1 MRRPSRRGTSLVAVG
16 LLVLAIAVGGAWR
29 SAGAASAQGAPSAP
43 TFGSYSLIATAPGF
57 EMTEDEPSANAHPE
71 GGGTVPYSTVL
82 LSNGPLGYALS
93 SVAWPGATEANAGGV
108 VGLLFPH
115 DVGGTPLPDAITG
128 AVNDNSKLAN
138 YPVRAEARN
147 GSEQDAKYDSFPGA
161 TLTAHADSLLAVAQG
176 TVKKAEQPGSASFG
190 SADSLSNAALADG
203 KGEATATSKVSDID
217 VGGVIKIKSVTS
229 TASGTTDGVTASA
242 TGSTLVQ
249 GMTVANQPAYV
260 DESGVH
266 IGTQGQPANAVASQ
280 IANQALKDAG
290 FAFYVAQAQ
299 TEQAG
304 PKAAY
309 TAGSLFIVWTPPSNP
324 SGNVFVIA
332 LGGARVSVSAAPS
345 FGGVTPTVPSVPTSS
360 PSVAPT
366 VPRVTTPSRPP
377 ATSPA
382 TPTQPVATGAAAAPK
397 STIAAKKPSPAF
409 GGIPVPWIGLGV
421 LGAGLV
427 AAGTKRVADDVLD
440 RIPSTCPLE
449 TT

>member
-1 MRRPSRRGTSLVAVG
+1 VKRARSLLAVG
-16 LLVLAIAVGGAWR
+16 VLVLAVAVGGAWR
-29 SAGAASAQGAPSAP
+29 SADAQTAPS
-43 TFGSYSLIATAPGF
+43 FGSYSLTATAPGF

-108 VGLLFPH
+108 VGLLFPK
-115 DVGGTPLPDAITG
+115 DVGGTPLPDAITA
-128 AVNDNSKLAN
+128 AVNDNSKLAD

-147 GSEQDAKYDSFPGA
+147 GSKQDDKYDSFPGA
-161 TLTAHADSLLAVAQG
+161 TLTAHADSSLATAQG

-190 SADSLSNAALADG
+190 SADSLSNAALTDC
-203 KGEATATSKVSDID
+203 KGEAAATSKVSDIN
-217 VGGVIKIKSVTS
+217 VGEVIKIKSVTS

-242 TGSTLVQ
+242 TGSTVVQ
-249 GMTVANQPAYV
+249 GMTIADQPAYV

-280 IANQALKDAG
+280 IANTALKDAG
-290 FAFYVAQAQ
+290 FEFFVTQAQ
-299 TEQAG
+299 SDQAG
-304 PKAAY
+304 AEATY

-332 LGGARVSVSAAPS
+332 LGGARVSVSAAPG
-345 FGGVTPTVPSVPTSS
+345 FGGTVTPLPSVPTSS
-360 PSVAPT
+360 PVVAPT
-366 VPRVTTPSRPP
+366 VPRVTVPTRTP
-377 ATSPA
+377 ATSPLA
-382 TPTQPVATGAAAAPK
+382 PSQPAPTGAAAAPK
-397 STIAAKKPSPAF
+397 STIATKKPSPAF
-409 GGIPVPWIGLGV
+409 GGIPVPWIGLGM

-427 AAGTKRVADDVLD
+427 AAGTKRLADDVLD

-449 TT
+449 TS